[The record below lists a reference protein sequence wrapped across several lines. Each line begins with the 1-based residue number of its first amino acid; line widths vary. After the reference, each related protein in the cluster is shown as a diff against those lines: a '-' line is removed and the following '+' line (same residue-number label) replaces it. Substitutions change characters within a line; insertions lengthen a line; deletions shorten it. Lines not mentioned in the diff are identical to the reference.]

1 MNEIL
6 LMKIVIRGPN
16 EISCFWKSVSKLY
29 HSTPAGSQTLAYSPS
44 PLPQEI
50 TLEKGPYLY
59 CQPFALPPRLLPLLL
74 LLIPPP
80 QMLLL
85 LFLLGVRAV
94 ARLSSFPS
102 VSETF
107 MVDTGSPPCII
118 TPKSICPSW
127 AERTTLPFCG

>member
-6 LMKIVIRGPN
+6 LMKVVIPGPK
-16 EISCFWKSVSKLY
+16 EISCFWKSVNKLY
-29 HSTPAGSQTLAYSPS
+29 HSTAAGTQTPAYSPP

-50 TLEKGPYLY
+50 TLKKGPYLY

-80 QMLLL
+80 QLLLL
-85 LFLLGVRAV
+85 LFLFGVMDV

-107 MVDTGSPPCII
+107 TVDIGSPPCILI
-118 TPKSICPSW
+118 SKSICPSW